1 MTTLSIDE
9 QMTNL
14 PVPPVLQESVI
25 DIPAFPD
32 FSFITDDSSR
42 MCIESGYK
50 GVQLTQGWNALRTFN
65 CESFMFSH
73 LPNIRRIMDA
83 VNEQYD
89 GGHSGASIGWTMRQL
104 ERISHVGVNVF
115 KSEWLNDI
123 NK

>member
-1 MTTLSIDE
+1 MTSHSIDE
-9 QMTNL
+9 QMMNL
-14 PVPPVLQESVI
+14 PAPPESRI
-25 DIPAFPD
+25 YLSASPD

-50 GVQLTQGWNALRTFN
+50 GVNMSKGWNALRTFDG
-65 CESFMFSH
+65 ESFMFSSD
-73 LPNIRRIMDA
+73 PEIVRIMDA

-104 ERISHVGVNVF
+104 ELISHIGVNAF
-115 KSEWLNDI
+115 KIEWLNNI